1 MAGEV
6 HGRDNSNETPDRH
19 RGSQSTSRPRILD
32 NRGRKTYRHSEHSA
46 DIRSIRVGPVV
57 PLPDGS
63 TRPRRSA
70 ASVGA
75 AVDFLRSATAVLH
88 SWIGGR
94 AFFETTARF
103 LARPFAHIAGR
114 HPSLADTPTSSE
126 LRFSTGTK
134 AVS

>member
-1 MAGEV
+1 M
-6 HGRDNSNETPDRH
+6 PDRH
-19 RGSQSTSRPRILD
+19 PGSQSTSRPRILD
-32 NRGRKTYRHSEHSA
+32 NRDRQTYRYSLHSA
-46 DIRSIRVGPVV
+46 DILSVRVGSVV

-70 ASVGA
+70 ASVRA
-75 AVDFLRSATAVLH
+75 AVVYLRSATAELH
-88 SWIGGR
+88 SGIGDR

-103 LARPFAHIAGR
+103 LARPFADIAGR
-114 HPSLADTPTSSE
+114 HPGLADTPTSSE